1 MKKKILII
9 TTGGTLASAK
19 GKDGLAPE
27 LGSKDIFSNMEGL
40 MSYYDV
46 DFLELL
52 SMDSSNMQPEEWQQ
66 IARAIDSRIQGYA
79 GMVIIHGTDTMA
91 YTAAAL
97 SFMLKNVPIPIVLTG
112 SQLSILNP
120 IADAVENCRCAI
132 NMAGSSVPGV
142 FVAFNRKVM
151 LGCRASKVRTI
162 SFDAFE
168 SINHPYVGIVNSH
181 GLDISHYAL
190 KKPEGSYA
198 LWDKLCTK
206 VFLLKLIPGT
216 NPEIF
221 ELLRQMGY
229 RGIVVEA
236 FGIGGLHFERRNL
249 AEAIHAVV
257 KKGMTVV
264 VGSQCLYDGSN
275 LSIYQTGQVIL
286 KAGALQAHDMTC
298 EAAVTKLMWV
308 LGQTKEPQ
316 EIKAMFAQNLAGEV
330 SLPRSGEETVWG

>member
-27 LGSKDIFSNMEGL
+27 LDSSEIFSNMEGV

-52 SMDSSNMQPEEWQQ
+52 SLDSSNMQPEEWQQ
-66 IARAIDSRIQGYA
+66 IAEAVYDRTKRYA
-79 GMVIIHGTDTMA
+79 GVVIIHGTDTMA
-91 YTAAAL
+91 YTASAL
-97 SFMLKNVPIPIVLTG
+97 SYMLKNVPIPVVLTG

-132 NMAGSSVPGV
+132 NMAGSGVPGV
-142 FVAFNRKVM
+142 FIAFNRKVM

-168 SINHPYVGIVNSH
+168 SINYPYVGVVNSN
-181 GLDISHYAL
+181 GLDIS
-190 KKPEGSYA
+190 SYA
-198 LWDKLCTK
+198 LRKPSGGYELKDRLCTR

-216 NPEIF
+216 NPDIF
-221 ELLRQMGY
+221 EILYQAGY

-249 AEAIHAVV
+249 AKAIENVI

-264 VGSQCLYDGSN
+264 VGTQCLYDGSK

-286 KAGALQAHDMTC
+286 KAGALQAHDMTS

-308 LGQTKEPQ
+308 LGQTSDRQ
-316 EIKAMFAQNLAGEV
+316 EIERLFSENLAGEV
-330 SLPRSGEETVWG
+330 SLPHDGVREYR

>member
-1 MKKKILII
+1 MKKRILII

-27 LGSKDIFSNMEGL
+27 LDSNEIFSGMEGII
-40 MSYYDV
+40 SYYEV
-46 DFLELL
+46 EFLELL
-52 SMDSSNMQPEEWQQ
+52 SLDSSNMQPEEWRQ
-66 IARAIDSRIQGYA
+66 IARAVYERAGNYA

-91 YTAAAL
+91 YTASAL
-97 SFMLKNVPIPIVLTG
+97 SYMLKNVPIPVVLTG

-120 IADAVENCRCAI
+120 IADAAENCRCAV
-132 NMAGSSVPGV
+132 NMAGSGVPGV
-142 FVAFNRKVM
+142 FIAFNRKVM

-168 SINHPYVGIVNSH
+168 SINYPYVGIVNSN
-181 GLDISHYAL
+181 GLDISSYAL
-190 KKPEGSYA
+190 KQPEGDF
-198 LWDKLCTK
+198 LLQDKLCAQ

-216 NPEIF
+216 NPDIF
-221 ELLRQMGY
+221 EVLYQMGY
-229 RGIVVEA
+229 RGIVIEA
-236 FGIGGLHFERRNL
+236 FGIGGLHFHRRNL
-249 AEAIHAVV
+249 AEAIRAVI

-275 LSIYQTGQVIL
+275 LSVYQTGQVIL

-308 LGQTKEPQ
+308 LGQTESKR
-316 EIKAMFAQNLAGEV
+316 EIEGMFLKNLAGEV
-330 SLPRSGEETVWG
+330 SLPHHGVRKYR

>member
-19 GKDGLAPE
+19 GKDGLVPE
-27 LGSKDIFSNMEGL
+27 LNSNDIFSNMEGV

-46 DFLELL
+46 SFLELM
-52 SMDSSNMQPEEWQQ
+52 SIDSSNMQPEEWQR
-66 IARAIDSRIQGYA
+66 IARAVYERVHAYA

-97 SFMLKNVPIPIVLTG
+97 SFMLKNVPIPVVLTG

-120 IADAVENCRCAI
+120 IADAVENCRCAV
-132 NMAGSSVPGV
+132 NMAGGGVPGV

-151 LGCRASKVRTI
+151 LGCRTSKVRTI

-168 SINHPYVGIVNSH
+168 SINYPYVGVVNSN
-181 GLDISHYAL
+181 GLDISSYAL
-190 KKPEGSYA
+190 RKPEGECI
-198 LWDKLCTK
+198 LKERLCTK

-216 NPEIF
+216 NPDIF
-221 ELLRQMGY
+221 EALYQMGY
-229 RGIVVEA
+229 RGIVIEA

-249 AEAIHAVV
+249 AKAIGAVI

-264 VGSQCLYDGSN
+264 VGTQCLYDGSN
-275 LSIYQTGQVIL
+275 LSVYQTGQVIL
-286 KAGALQAHDMTC
+286 QEGALQAHDMTS
-298 EAAVTKLMWV
+298 EALVTKLMWV
-308 LGQTKEPQ
+308 LGQTDSRKEI
-316 EIKAMFAQNLAGEV
+316 ERMFSTNLAGEV
-330 SLPRSGEETVWG
+330 SLPHDGVREYR

>member
-9 TTGGTLASAK
+9 TTGGTLASAE
-19 GKDGLAPE
+19 GKDGLVPE
-27 LGSKDIFSNMEGL
+27 LDSNAIFSNMEGV

-52 SMDSSNMQPEEWQQ
+52 SLDSSNMQPEEWQQ
-66 IARAIDSRIQGYA
+66 IAKAVYDRVNAYA
-79 GMVIIHGTDTMA
+79 GIVIIHGTDTMA
-91 YTAAAL
+91 YTASAL
-97 SFMLKNVPIPIVLTG
+97 SFMLKNVPIPVVLTG

-120 IADAVENCRCAI
+120 IADAVENCRCAV
-132 NMAGSSVPGV
+132 NMAGSGVPGV
-142 FVAFNRKVM
+142 FIAFNRKVM

-168 SINHPYVGIVNSH
+168 SINYPYVGVVNSN
-181 GLDISHYAL
+181 GLDISSYAL
-190 KKPEGSYA
+190 KKPAGECV
-198 LWDKLCTK
+198 LQDKLCTK

-216 NPEIF
+216 SPDIF
-221 ELLRQMGY
+221 EILYQAGY
-229 RGIVVEA
+229 KGIVIEA

-249 AEAIHAVV
+249 AEAIENVI

-264 VGSQCLYDGSN
+264 VGTQCLYDGSN

-286 KAGALQAHDMTC
+286 RAGALQAHDMTC

-308 LGQTKEPQ
+308 LGQTRNRQ
-316 EIKAMFAQNLAGEV
+316 EIEAVFSENLAGEV
-330 SLPRSGEETVWG
+330 SLPHDGVREYR